1 MYKQKQYTEQNNEVV
16 LDFMKAHSFVT
27 LLCNDADGITQ
38 ATHIPVLVK
47 TENAELYLEA
57 HVFKYTEHYK
67 ALTSGKEVLVVF
79 NGPHSY
85 ISASWYTNPQ
95 QASTWNY
102 IAVHARGTVEFYD
115 DNNLRRILKEL
126 TNKYESENSKAVYN
140 NLPEKYIAGSLNA
153 IKGFR
158 INIYALENV
167 FKLSQNRDEVSYNN
181 IIEQLKKTDDNGSNT
196 IATEMEKRK
205 SELFKK

>member
-27 LLCNDADGITQ
+27 LLCNDADGLMQ

-57 HVFKYTEHYK
+57 HVSVHTEHYK
-67 ALTSGKEVLVVF
+67 ALARGNEVLVIF

-95 QASTWNY
+95 HASTWNY
-102 IAVHARGTVEFYD
+102 IAVHARGTVAFYD
-115 DNNLRRILKEL
+115 ENNLRRILKEL
-126 TNKYESENSKAVYN
+126 TDTYEAADTKAAYD
-140 NLPEKYIAGSLNA
+140 NLPEKYIAGLANA

-158 INIYALENV
+158 INIYVLENV